1 MLPQKAVPE
10 PARPRSTN
18 PATNRPRGV
27 SGVYVAAI
35 SRSSCLSQRR
45 AAPAGG
51 GIALPL
57 CEASHATRFRA
68 MITCRAERDTS
79 LWVGCEAAHEA
90 TQSHLDLLAVRR
102 RAAVPGSLREL
113 LDCFE

>member
-45 AAPAGG
+45 AEVGPSRSVR
-51 GIALPL
+51 LRTPH
-57 CEASHATRFRA
+57 AS
-68 MITCRAERDTS
+68 ER
-79 LWVGCEAAHEA
+79 
-90 TQSHLDLLAVRR
+90 
-102 RAAVPGSLREL
+102 
-113 LDCFE
+113 